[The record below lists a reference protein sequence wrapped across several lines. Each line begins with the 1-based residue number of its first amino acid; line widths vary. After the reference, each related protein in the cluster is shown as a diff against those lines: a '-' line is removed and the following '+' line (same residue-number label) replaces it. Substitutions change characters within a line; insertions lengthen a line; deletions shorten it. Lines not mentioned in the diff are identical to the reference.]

1 MLQDRYEPDKWFEY
15 IYQLTNE
22 MDPVLAQIDVLLD
35 DEELYQLIRSDFA
48 RRYLLTEVTGRKSTP
63 VEVILRMLTVKRLYG
78 LSYEKTE
85 YQVRDSLVLRQF
97 CRVYFE
103 DVPDDTTLIR
113 WANLIRAETLEAYN
127 RRITQLASELKVTR
141 GRKLRTDGTV
151 VETNI
156 HAPTDSHLLAD
167 GVRVLGRTLQR
178 AKQVLLPQTQMGSQ
192 IFRNRTRSA
201 RKRARQVYRLIAR
214 KKEAG
219 KQAYRK
225 LVKITRQSVAQAKE
239 VLQALE
245 ENSHILAGHFQQAQR
260 LKETLET
267 FIPKVEQVVEQTIR
281 RVFQDEKVP
290 ADEKIVSI
298 FEPHT
303 AIIRRGK
310 AGKPVEYGRK
320 VWLDEVEGGIV
331 TRWDILR
338 GNPSDKLQWTPSLD
352 AHQQL
357 FGKPPT
363 QASADRGLYSAPNE
377 AEAESRGIKRVVLPK
392 PGKKSEKRR
401 QYEKE
406 PWFRK
411 ARRWHAGVEGR
422 ISVLK
427 RCYDLDRCL
436 NHGEDGFHR
445 WVGWGVIAH
454 NLKKIG
460 ATVAARSG

>member
-1 MLQDRYEPDKWFEY
+1 MLQDRYEKDKFFET
-15 IYQLTNE
+15 IIKLTIE
-22 MDPVLAQIDVLLD
+22 MDPILAQIDVLLD
-35 DEELYQLIRSDFA
+35 DEELYQLIRNDFTK
-48 RRYLLTEVTGRKSTP
+48 RFPLTEVTGRKSTP
-63 VEVILRMLTVKRLYG
+63 VEVVLRMLTIKQLYG
-78 LSYEKTE
+78 LSYEQTE

-97 CRVYFE
+97 CRVYFN

-113 WANLIRAETLEAYN
+113 WANLVKAETLAAFN
-127 RRITQLASELKVTR
+127 QRVTKIATKLKVTR

-156 HAPTDSHLLAD
+156 QAPSDSHLLED
-167 GVRVLGRTLQR
+167 SVRVIGRTLQR
-178 AKQVLLPQTQMGSQ
+178 AKKVISKQTGLADKV
-192 IFRNRTRSA
+192 FRNRIRSA
-201 RKRARQVYRLIAR
+201 RKTGRQIRRLINR
-214 KKEAG
+214 QKEAG

-225 LVKITRQSVAQAKE
+225 LVNITKQTVDQAKQ
-239 VLQALE
+239 VLETLTE
-245 ENSHILAGHFQQAQR
+245 LSDDPAQGMR
-260 LKETLET
+260 DTLET
-267 FIPKVEQVVEQTIR
+267 FVPRAEQVIEQTIR

-290 ADEKIVSI
+290 AEDKIVSI

-331 TRWDILR
+331 TRWKVLD
-338 GNPSDKLQWTPSLD
+338 GNPNDKLQWVPCLD

-363 QASADRGLYSAPNE
+363 QASADRGVFSADNE
-377 AEAESRGIKRVVLPK
+377 TEAKSRGIKRVVLPK

-401 QYEKE
+401 QHEKQ
-406 PWFRK
+406 PWFQSARK
-411 ARRWHAGVEGR
+411 WHAGVEGR

-427 RCYDLDRCL
+427 RRYNLDRCL
-436 NHGEDGFHR
+436 NQGQDGFHR

-454 NLKKIG
+454 NLNKIG
-460 ATVAARSG
+460 STVVARSG

>member
-1 MLQDRYEPDKWFEY
+1 MLQDRYGTDKFFEY

-35 DEELYQLIRSDFA
+35 DEELYQLIRNDFTK
-48 RRYLLTEVTGRKSTP
+48 RFPLTEVTGRKSTP
-63 VEVILRMLTVKRLYG
+63 VEVVMRMLTIKQLYG
-78 LSYEKTE
+78 LSYEQTE

-97 CRVYFE
+97 CRVYFN

-113 WANLIRAETLEAYN
+113 WANLVKAETLAVFN
-127 RRITQLASELKVTR
+127 QRVTKMATQLKVTR

-156 HAPTDSHLLAD
+156 HAPSDSHLLED
-167 GVRVLGRTLQR
+167 SVRVIGRTLQR
-178 AKQVLLPQTQMGSQ
+178 AKRVISKQTGLADKV
-192 IFRNRTRSA
+192 FRNRIRSA
-201 RKRARQVYRLIAR
+201 RKTGRQIRRLITR
-214 KKEAG
+214 QKEAG

-225 LVKITRQSVAQAKE
+225 LVKITKQTVDQAKQ
-239 VLQALE
+239 VLE
-245 ENSHILAGHFQQAQR
+245 TLAELSDDPAQGLR
-260 LKETLET
+260 DTLET
-267 FIPKVEQVVEQTIR
+267 FIPRAEKVIDQTIR
-281 RVFQDEKVP
+281 RVFRDEKVP
-290 ADEKIVSI
+290 AEDKIVSI

-331 TRWDILR
+331 TRWEVLD
-338 GNPSDKLQWTPSLD
+338 GNPNDKLQWVPSLD

-363 QASADRGLYSAPNE
+363 QASADRGVFSADNE
-377 AEAESRGIKRVVLPK
+377 TEAKNRGIKRVVLPK
-392 PGKKSEKRR
+392 PGKKSEKRC
-401 QYEKE
+401 QHEKQ
-406 PWFRK
+406 PWFRR
-411 ARRWHAGVEGR
+411 ARKWHAGVEGR

-427 RCYDLDRCL
+427 RCYHLDRCL
-436 NHGEDGFHR
+436 YQGQDGFHR

-454 NLKKIG
+454 NLNKIG
-460 ATVAARSG
+460 STVVARSE

>member
-1 MLQDRYEPDKWFEY
+1 MLQDRYEKDKFFET
-15 IYQLTNE
+15 IIKLTIE

-35 DEELYQLIRSDFA
+35 DEELYQLIRKDFTK
-48 RRYLLTEVTGRKSTP
+48 RFPLTEVTGRKSTP
-63 VEVILRMLTVKRLYG
+63 VEVVLRMLTIKQLYG
-78 LSYEKTE
+78 LSYEQTE

-97 CRVYFE
+97 CRVYFN

-113 WANLIRAETLEAYN
+113 WANLVKAETLAAFN
-127 RRITQLASELKVTR
+127 QRVTKMATKLKVTR

-156 HAPTDSHLLAD
+156 HAPSDSHLLED
-167 GVRVLGRTLQR
+167 SVRVIGRTLQR
-178 AKQVLLPQTQMGSQ
+178 AKQVISKQTGLADKV
-192 IFRNRTRSA
+192 FRYRIRSA
-201 RKRARQVYRLIAR
+201 RKTGRQIRRLITR
-214 KKEAG
+214 QKEAG

-225 LVKITRQSVAQAKE
+225 LVKITKQTVDQAKQ
-239 VLQALE
+239 VLE
-245 ENSHILAGHFQQAQR
+245 TLAELRDDPAQGLR
-260 LKETLET
+260 DTLET
-267 FIPKVEQVVEQTIR
+267 FIPRAEQVIDQTIR
-281 RVFQDEKVP
+281 RVFRDEKVP
-290 ADEKIVSI
+290 AEDKIVSI

-331 TRWDILR
+331 TRWEVLD
-338 GNPSDKLQWTPSLD
+338 GNPNDKLQWVPSLD

-363 QASADRGLYSAPNE
+363 QASADRGVFSADNE
-377 AEAESRGIKRVVLPK
+377 TEAKSRGIKRVVLPK

-401 QYEKE
+401 QHEKQ
-406 PWFRK
+406 PWFRR
-411 ARRWHAGVEGR
+411 ARKWHAGVEGR

-427 RCYDLDRCL
+427 RCYHLDRCL
-436 NHGEDGFHR
+436 YQGQDGFHR

-454 NLKKIG
+454 NLNKIG
-460 ATVAARSG
+460 STVVARSG

>member
-1 MLQDRYEPDKWFEY
+1 MLQDRYETDKYFEY
-15 IYQLTNE
+15 ISDKIIE

-48 RRYLLTEVTGRKSTP
+48 KRYPLTEVTGRKSTP
-63 VEVILRMLTVKRLYG
+63 VEVMLRMLTVKRLYG
-78 LSYEKTE
+78 LSYEQTE
-85 YQVRDSLVLRQF
+85 NQVRDSLVLRQF
-97 CRVYFE
+97 CRVYFN

-113 WANLIRAETLEAYN
+113 WANLIAAETLEAYN
-127 RRITQLASELKVTR
+127 QRVTQIATELKVTR

-167 GVRVLGRTLQR
+167 GVRVIGRTLQR
-178 AKQVLLPQTQMGSQ
+178 AKQALSKQTELDAQV
-192 IFRNRTRSA
+192 FRNRTRSA
-201 RKRARQVYRLIAR
+201 RKTARQVSRQVAR
-214 KKEAG
+214 QKEAG
-219 KQAYRK
+219 KRAYRK
-225 LVKITRQSVAQAKE
+225 LIQIAQQSVSQAKQ
-239 VLQALE
+239 VLEALE
-245 ENSHILAGHFQQAQR
+245 ENTEQQAQR
-260 LKETLET
+260 LKDALET
-267 FIPKVEQVVEQTIR
+267 FIPRVEQVIEQTIR
-281 RVFQDEKVP
+281 RVFQNEQVP
-290 ADEKIVSI
+290 AEEKIVSI

-331 TRWDILR
+331 TRWDVLD
-338 GNPSDKLQWTPSLD
+338 GNPSDKHQWVPSLD

-363 QASADRGLYSAPNE
+363 QASADRGVFSADNE
-377 AEAESRGIKRVVLPK
+377 AEAKHRGIHRIVLPK
-392 PGKKSEKRR
+392 PGKKSEKRC
-401 QYEKE
+401 QHEKQ

-436 NHGEDGFHR
+436 NHDETGFQR

-454 NLKKIG
+454 NLKKISS
-460 ATVAARSG
+460 TVAARSG